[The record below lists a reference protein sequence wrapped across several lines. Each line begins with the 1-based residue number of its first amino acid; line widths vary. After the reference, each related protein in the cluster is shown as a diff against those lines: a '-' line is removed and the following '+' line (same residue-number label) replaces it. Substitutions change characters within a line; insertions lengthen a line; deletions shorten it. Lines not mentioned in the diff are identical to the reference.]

1 MVRIRPTGFAGKAFA
16 GGIAKGFMD
25 ARAAKQAQENFDREM
40 AMKEEQNAIQK
51 AYYESKTIEKNLNS
65 TNSKI

>member
-40 AMKEEQNAIQK
+40 EIKEEQVVP
-51 AYYESKTIEKNLNS
+51 E
-65 TNSKI
+65 

>member
-25 ARAAKQAQENFDREM
+25 AGAARTAQANFEREM
-40 AMKEEQNAIQK
+40 EIKEEANAIQK
-51 AYYESKTIEKNLNS
+51 AFYDSKNKEEQDQFNS
-65 TNSKI
+65 PC

>member
-25 ARAAKQAQENFDREM
+25 AGDARIAQANFERAVAGV
-40 AMKEEQNAIQK
+40 QK
-51 AYYESKTIEKNLNS
+51 LKSPKKGVHAL
-65 TNSKI
+65 